1 MYDADYIAVDS
12 LTVRAGEIVLVQDL
26 SLRVN
31 AGEIVALVG
40 ESGSGKTLTARSFL
54 GLVRA
59 RPGVVAGHVTVAVGT
74 ELVRPHECTDDDD
87 REAAFDRIR
96 GRLVGYLPQ
105 DALGWLDPLWT
116 IGRQVDEVVA
126 LASRGSSERSI
137 ERQQGAFHWLRLAG
151 FSRPERIVSLYPHEL
166 SGGMAQRACIALA
179 LARGSR
185 FLLADEPTTGL
196 DPTVQQ
202 GILRQ
207 MLALKKRNIGIL
219 FITHDLRVVHRVAD
233 EVIVLKDGQVVDRF
247 AGSSLGEARHPVT
260 TRLLKATVRISGGPL

>member
-1 MYDADYIAVDS
+1 
-12 LTVRAGEIVLVQDL
+12 
-26 SLRVN
+26 
-31 AGEIVALVG
+31 VG
-40 ESGSGKTLTARSFL
+40 ESGSGKTLTARAFL

-74 ELVRPHECTDDDD
+74 ELVRPHECTADRD

-116 IGRQVDEVVA
+116 IGRQVDEVIA
-126 LASRGSSERSI
+126 LAARGSGDRAAQ
-137 ERQQGAFHWLRLAG
+137 RQNGAFHWLRLAG

-207 MLALKKRNIGIL
+207 VQALKKRGIGIL
-219 FITHDLRVVHRVAD
+219 FITHDLRVVHRLAD
-233 EVIVLKDGQVVDRF
+233 EVIVLNDGHVVDRF
-247 AGSSLGEARHPVT
+247 ASSSLQGARHEVT
-260 TRLLKATVRISGGPL
+260 TRLLRATVRISGGML